1 MAILLPPS
9 TDNPMAT
16 IACLKFG
23 WLSKLAENIFSAVKT
38 DNPLSYWKVSEEDEN
53 LVWFFEKADGNCKH
67 DASVL
72 FYYGS
77 DYDADALISFPKTLS
92 PMNTLRGTN

>member
-1 MAILLPPS
+1 
-9 TDNPMAT
+9 MAT